1 MPLGVQFLATNA
13 HPFCRKYQYA
23 QISPRT
29 PVRRASSF
37 FASLEK
43 PSSSRKPR
51 RAAQRTARNIKLE
64 KIGMLPS
71 LATHIFPAV

>member
-1 MPLGVQFLATNA
+1 M
-13 HPFCRKYQYA
+13 
-23 QISPRT
+23 
-29 PVRRASSF
+29 RRASNF

-64 KIGMLPS
+64 KIGMLLYRQLTFSGQYKQKSRGCHHSS
-71 LATHIFPAV
+71 LQPQEALHAKPV